1 MKNSGCASIM
11 FGALATLALLVLL
24 SSLMRN
30 GDDRRTSTVERVL
43 QPAAAVQLEAQQLAA
58 ESERAR
64 IDAERTAQR
73 DLYVFVGA
81 LTLAGMIV
89 LLLFVYLFTRRP
101 QIVEQRVT
109 LHLPAQTPPHE
120 IEAQW
125 RMIDDQ
131 MDKRGYEVEKN
142 NGREDA

>member
-30 GDDRRTSTVERVL
+30 GDGRRTSTVERVL

-64 IDAERTAQR
+64 MDAERTAQR

-89 LLLFVYLFTRRP
+89 LLLFAWLFTRRP
-101 QIVEQRVT
+101 HVVEQRVT
-109 LHLPAQTPPHE
+109 LQLPAGTPPHL
-120 IEAQW
+120 IDAQW
-125 RMIDDQ
+125 RMIDTE
-131 MDKRGYEVEKN
+131 METRGYELERTK
-142 NGREDA
+142 